1 MLDSEFMNLHD
12 DFRPNN
18 NFSCWIS
25 DSLIKICLVQSRVK
39 INERTSYT
47 KRNPIPNLGVVS
59 SNLAGHAKKNQEKI
73 LLIIFV
79 IIFGSILEAK

>member
-1 MLDSEFMNLHD
+1 MNNVNKNFYSYFYLNVSIIMLDSEFMNLQD

-39 INERTSYT
+39 KNERTSYA
-47 KRNPIPNLGVVS
+47 KRNPIS
-59 SNLAGHAKKNQEKI
+59 KKY
-73 LLIIFV
+73 
-79 IIFGSILEAK
+79 